1 MKHVSVIAAIMAIM
15 LAFSPVQAITSEG
28 TTIAQNLTSVST
40 IVSPDGQN
48 IVYMTSRN
56 TDEATIPMI
65 SVFNVNSGNTKS
77 LDYANPINLGM
88 DMTYAASKKFFT
100 FVGYDFE
107 NSAPCTLNFVPF
119 DSMAVNKVPNVKGNI
134 IKICATGS
142 FIVWL
147 ENGVSNKCSI
157 MAKDTDNTAD
167 PFLVASLDVSSIS
180 SISLYAF
187 ENSNKNYVLFDDK
200 TDNKSAIC
208 LFSLNDK
215 SLTKLA
221 DSEFVESNPRYQA
234 GKVFYT
240 KSTSVDPNYFETSS
254 AGGTIECVTLDGQDL
269 KTVFTFDK
277 ATMPNLISN
286 IKNPTNFFFTLT
298 NKNENITTVKKYD
311 IAADSAFDAFKTE
324 SGDYI
329 WITPESCFS
338 NNIVYSNMSMRN
350 ESKLYVYDFINAKL
364 SAISESSDIKIFSG
378 IVGGKIAYVSI
389 ELTGT
394 NPRERAVTAIK
405 LILSTI

>member
-1 MKHVSVIAAIMAIM
+1 MKHVSVATAIIAIM

-28 TTIAQNLTSVST
+28 TTIAQNLTSVCT

-65 SVFNVNSGNTKS
+65 SVFNVNSGSTKS
-77 LDYANPINLGM
+77 LDYTKPINFGM
-88 DMTYAASKKFFT
+88 DMTYAASKEFFT

-119 DSMAVNKVPNVKGNI
+119 GTMAVNKVPNVKGNI
-134 IKICATGS
+134 LKVCATGN

-147 ENGVSNKCSI
+147 ENGVTNKPSI

-167 PFLVASLDVSSIS
+167 PFIVASLDASSLS
-180 SISLYAF
+180 TMSFYAF
-187 ENSNKNYVLFDDK
+187 ENANKNYVLFDDK

-208 LFSLNDK
+208 LFNLDDK
-215 SLTKLA
+215 ILTKLA

-240 KSTSVDPNYFETSS
+240 KSISTDPNYYEANST
-254 AGGTIECVTLDGQDL
+254 GGTIECVTLDGQNL

-277 ATMPNLISN
+277 VTTPNLVSN

-298 NKNENITTVKKYD
+298 NRNENITTVKKYD
-311 IAADSAFDAFKTE
+311 IAADSTFDAFKSD

-329 WITPESCFS
+329 LITPESCFG
-338 NNIVYSNMSMRN
+338 NNIVYSKMSMRN
-350 ESKLYVYDFINAKL
+350 ESKLFAYDFINAKL
-364 SAISESSDIKIFSG
+364 NTISESNDIKIFSG
-378 IVGGKIAYVSI
+378 IVGDKIAYVSI
-389 ELTGT
+389 ELASST
-394 NPRERAVTAIK
+394 RKDKAVTAIK
-405 LILSTI
+405 LILATI